1 MERRVLVESSGQLAS
16 QEARRNGLPKPVLTC
31 IVFLL
36 CYLTAE
42 LGGILVMHV
51 PQPIWLLWPG
61 CAILTA
67 VLLLAPRALWPVL
80 LPAGLAGFVLY
91 DLRAGLAL
99 VSILL
104 LILVDAAEILTA
116 TLGVHSVFGGEP
128 R

>member
-1 MERRVLVESSGQLAS
+1 MESSGPLAS
-16 QEARRNGLPKPVLTC
+16 QETRRNGLQKLVLTC

-67 VLLLAPRALWPVL
+67 VLLLAPQTLWPVL

-99 VSILL
+99 ASILWL
-104 LILVDAAEILTA
+104 VLVDASEISTA
-116 TLGVHSVFGGEP
+116 ALGVHSFFDGEP
-128 R
+128 RLISLRA